1 MIKKL
6 QHLKQGSD
14 PVTKYYDD
22 LRTTLLHTFLQES
35 EDDFKDRFWGGLNH
49 DIQEIL
55 IHEEC
60 YPMDR
65 LFRLGCK
72 AEQEIKRRVPQGE

>member
-1 MIKKL
+1 M
-6 QHLKQGSD
+6 
-14 PVTKYYDD
+14 
-22 LRTTLLHTFLQES
+22 
-35 EDDFKDRFWGGLNH
+35 DRFWGGLNH

-65 LFRLGCK
+65 LFRLACK
-72 AEQEIKRRVPQGE
+72 AEHEIK